1 MSKAYQ
7 LVDFLHRRGFERLGA
22 GIYSVVM
29 ARGDSD
35 RCIKICR
42 GRYYHHART
51 ADQWCKYIL
60 WAHRMGYTGTFA
72 PKLYSLHC
80 FEDGLYAAVIE
91 RLWIT
96 LGDCQGEKYLEY
108 YNLSR
113 GIHEWFVESYPGPRG
128 DFYRAFNKAF
138 QGNLDL
144 HEENWMIRHNGDL
157 VLTDPLSG
165 EGTSSDM
172 RLRERDL
179 GIAQIGATA

>member
-1 MSKAYQ
+1 MSKAYG

-42 GRYYHHART
+42 GHDRT
-51 ADQWCKYIL
+51 ADRWCEYLL

-91 RLWIT
+91 RLWMT
-96 LGDCQGEKYLEY
+96 LGDCQGENYWAYLK
-108 YNLSR
+108 LSR
-113 GIHEWFVESYPGPRG
+113 EINEGCVDSCTGPRG

-157 VLTDPLSG
+157 VLTDPLMG
-165 EGTSSDM
+165 EGTTSGI